1 MYNNQN
7 SHGGVGND
15 PMYRNNNQSN
25 QSSSFTMNYN
35 NNNNNNFL
43 NNYISQHCNTSL
55 KVVNHLLLVTVFL
68 DLCLCY
74 KTRHHYP
81 YSSSSQQQHGDT
93 TTGIVPN
100 QIVKDIHRYNNG
112 TTTSSSIPMLLL

>member
-74 KTRHHYP
+74 KTRHHYT

-93 TTGIVPN
+93 TTGSGAVI
-100 QIVKDIHRYNNG
+100 ISMDILHDLVGYN
-112 TTTSSSIPMLLL
+112 TSSSIPMLLL